1 MFIVLV
7 SIFLGVFF
15 FFLLS
20 SSLILPTKANCNTD
34 QKRVSSLSCRDGD
47 SDELERLLSSGKYGV
62 YDEDSFYGW
71 TPAHWAA
78 YFDKLD
84 CLMKVLRFHCN
95 NGNHATYTVT
105 NQSVDLATKRFGQ
118 TPLHVA
124 AFAGNILCVKWLLH
138 CGASKDKQDYIG
150 ETSLHKAVRTGS
162 LECTKMLTSHAA
174 SCAIRN
180 KNGQIPKDLARACGY
195 LLIADYLRQAE
206 ELSTLPKPFSTS
218 EAAMEDDAMEAS
230 NEEPARPEPTPEK
243 DVLLDGAVAANAVS
257 IGGRKRPRQSDDES
271 AIKRIRHNPL
281 TAADFSPPNLSGLFK
296 EPMAPCQP
304 NGTSN
309 GLSTIPAFGTS
320 PAVTIE
326 SHDLPNP
333 SHFKGRPLFYSP
345 AINSGSRPI
354 DADADGSSAMEGD
367 EMMED
372 AAEGT
377 KPRSSA
383 SCPRL
388 YDRYP
393 GSLEFGHG
401 GVATAN
407 SLAAG
412 PRDDSAA
419 TRKTHC
425 FLSSS
430 NHYNNNSPIHRNRST
445 SSSSGSTASS
455 GWTEHCSSVLQEQD
469 YCANYSQLMGDEMF
483 QNIHGC

>member
-1 MFIVLV
+1 MQNDFPVHR
-7 SIFLGVFF
+7 
-15 FFLLS
+15 
-20 SSLILPTKANCNTD
+20 A
-34 QKRVSSLSCRDGD
+34 CRDGD
-47 SDELERLLSSGKYGV
+47 SDELERLLSSGKFGV

-95 NGNHATYTVT
+95 NGNHGMFTVT
-105 NQSVDLATKRFGQ
+105 NQSVDLPTKRFGQ

-124 AFAGNILCVKWLLH
+124 AFAGNLLCVKWLLH

-174 SCAIRN
+174 SCSIRN
-180 KNGQIPKDLARACGY
+180 KNGQLPRDLARACGY
-195 LLIADYLRQAE
+195 VFIAEYLRQME
-206 ELSTLPKPFSTS
+206 EQSFPKHLANSD
-218 EAAMEDDAMEAS
+218 AAMEEDAMES
-230 NEEPARPEPTPEK
+230 SPEGAKPEQAPGN
-243 DVLLDGAVAANAVS
+243 DVLLDGAVAANAVP
-257 IGGRKRPRQSDDES
+257 IGGRKRPRQCDDENTV
-271 AIKRIRHNPL
+271 KRFRHNPL
-281 TAADFSPPNLSGLFK
+281 TADFSPPNLSGLFK
-296 EPMAPCQP
+296 EPET
-304 NGTSN
+304 NGPVDGRLNGAANGHTSI
-309 GLSTIPAFGTS
+309 LAFATS
-320 PAVTIE
+320 PAISIE

-333 SHFKGRPLFYSP
+333 SHFEGRPLFYSP
-345 AINSGSRPI
+345 GMTVGSRPVE
-354 DADADGSSAMEGD
+354 ADSDGSSIMEGD
-367 EMMED
+367 EMMGDVVE
-372 AAEGT
+372 EGV

-388 YDRYP
+388 NDRYP

-407 SLAAG
+407 PLTSG
-412 PRDDSAA
+412 PRDDGAA
-419 TRKTHC
+419 VRNTHC
-425 FLSSS
+425 FLSSA
-430 NHYNNNSPIHRNRST
+430 NHYNNSPIHRNRST
-445 SSSSGSTASS
+445 SSSSASTASS